1 MFSLTKLLLLILAG
15 VTAVYWW
22 QSGMFKGRAR
32 ELAIAHCRQL
42 DLQLLDQSMVIT
54 GIWPALSG
62 SGSGK
67 IEFRRTYQFEFSSI
81 GDRRYQGLLVMQGL
95 RLKSIEL
102 ETYKL
107 PDPD

>member
-15 VTAVYWW
+15 VIAVYWW
-22 QSGMFKGRAR
+22 QSGLFKGRAR

-54 GIWPALSG
+54 GLWPSRSG
-62 SGSGK
+62 SSK

>member
-1 MFSLTKLLLLILAG
+1 MFSLTKLLLLILTG
-15 VTAVYWW
+15 VIAVYWW
-22 QSGMFKGRAR
+22 QSGLFKGRAR

-42 DLQLLDQSMVIT
+42 ELQLLDQSMVIT
-54 GIWPALSG
+54 GIWPAR

-81 GDRRYQGLLVMQGL
+81 GDRRYQGLLVMQGM

>member
-1 MFSLTKLLLLILAG
+1 MFSLTKLLLLTLAG
-15 VTAVYWW
+15 VIAVYWW
-22 QSGMFKGRAR
+22 QSGLFKGRAR
-32 ELAIAHCRQL
+32 EFAIAHCRQL
-42 DLQLLDQSMVIT
+42 GLQLLDQSMVIT
-54 GIWPALSG
+54 GLWPSR

>member
-15 VTAVYWW
+15 VIAVYWW
-22 QSGMFKGRAR
+22 QSGLFKGRAR
-32 ELAIAHCRQL
+32 ELATAHCRQL
-42 DLQLLDQSMVIT
+42 GLQLLDQSMVIT
-54 GIWPALSG
+54 GIRPALSG
-62 SGSGK
+62 SGR

-81 GDRRYQGLLVMQGL
+81 GDRRYQGLLVMQGM

>member
-15 VTAVYWW
+15 VIAVYWW
-22 QSGMFKGRAR
+22 QSGLFKGRAR
-32 ELAIAHCRQL
+32 ELATAHCRQL
-42 DLQLLDQSMVIT
+42 GLQLLDQSMVIT
-54 GIWPALSG
+54 GIRPALSG
-62 SGSGK
+62 SGK
-67 IEFRRTYQFEFSSI
+67 IVFRRTYQFEFSSI
-81 GDRRYQGLLVMQGL
+81 GDRRYQGLLVMQGM

>member
-1 MFSLTKLLLLILAG
+1 MLSLINLLLLILAG
-15 VTAVYWW
+15 VIAVYWW
-22 QSGMFKGRAR
+22 QSGLFKGRAR
-32 ELAIAHCRQL
+32 ELATAHCRQL
-42 DLQLLDQSMVIT
+42 NLQLLDQSMVIT
-54 GIWPALSG
+54 AIWPALSQG
-62 SGSGK
+62 GK

-81 GDRRYQGLLVMQGL
+81 GDNRYQGQLVMQGL

>member
-15 VTAVYWW
+15 VIAVYWW
-22 QSGMFKGRAR
+22 QSGLFKGRAR

-54 GIWPALSG
+54 GLWPSR

>member
-22 QSGMFKGRAR
+22 QSGLFKGRAR
-32 ELAIAHCRQL
+32 ELATAHCRQL
-42 DLQLLDQSMVIT
+42 DLQLLDQSMVIMT
-54 GIWPALSG
+54 IWPAR

-81 GDRRYQGLLVMQGL
+81 GDRRYQGLLVMQGM

-107 PDPD
+107 PGPD

>member
-15 VTAVYWW
+15 VIAVYWW
-22 QSGMFKGRAR
+22 QSGLFKGRAR

-42 DLQLLDQSMVIT
+42 ELQLLDQSMVIT
-54 GIWPALSG
+54 GIWPAR

-81 GDRRYQGLLVMQGL
+81 GDRRYQGLLVMQGM

>member
-1 MFSLTKLLLLILAG
+1 MFSLTKLLLLILVG

-22 QSGMFKGRAR
+22 QSGIYKGRAR
-32 ELAIAHCRQL
+32 ELATAHCRQL
-42 DLQLLDQSMVIT
+42 DLQLLDQSMVIMS
-54 GIWPALSG
+54 IWPALSD
-62 SGSGK
+62 SDK

-81 GDRRYQGLLVMQGL
+81 GDRRYLGQLVMQGI

>member
-15 VTAVYWW
+15 VIAVYWW
-22 QSGMFKGRAR
+22 QSGLFKGRAR

-42 DLQLLDQSMVIT
+42 ELQLLDQSMVIT
-54 GIWPALSG
+54 GLWPSL

-81 GDRRYQGLLVMQGL
+81 GDRRYQGLLVMQGM